1 MPKLPA
7 RALISHSPHARLTR
21 RGAVATAARAVPTA
35 VEMVVHLRTWAEESL
50 GAPLDLAHADF
61 TEEHATSCDGMDSAV
76 QYINREDKRWQH
88 SARLLMGRQYVPN

>member
-1 MPKLPA
+1 MGSADRNDGVAQRLEGGQRRA
-7 RALISHSPHARLTR
+7 RSQATSQW
-21 RGAVATAARAVPTA
+21 RGGD
-35 VEMVVHLRTWAEESL
+35 LCKCAEESL